1 MPVVSYSG
9 FTNVS
14 VVNIRRNGGW
24 IVTNAAGTGT
34 YSDTS
39 AVRGVAYSYVVRSR
53 PGGVVNDVVCSPAT
67 ITNSRR

>member
-14 VVNIRRNGGW
+14 VVNIRRNGWW

-39 AVRGVAYSYVVRSR
+39 AVGGVAYSYVVRSR
-53 PGGVVNDVVCSPAT
+53 TGGLVNDVACSPAIIT
-67 ITNSRR
+67 I